1 VDIYLQFSFA
11 HGSFPVGTLEIWF
24 HREGTEP
31 PGLVAS
37 VLSTET
43 DFWHN
48 LATPSE
54 EILFYTLRYVG
65 DGVTGP
71 FCPDL
76 PVFPTRLP
84 AAPTDLSATDNG
96 STVFLTW
103 TDQSNG
109 ETGFRVYRDN
119 SLLAGLG
126 ANSNAFNDND
136 VIIGHHYFYYVV
148 AFNGF
153 GESAW
158 SNEIEVTVGA

>member
-1 VDIYLQFSFA
+1 
-11 HGSFPVGTLEIWF
+11 LEIWF

-31 PGLVAS
+31 PELIAS

-43 DFWHN
+43 DFWHT

-71 FCPDL
+71 FCPEL

-103 TDQSNG
+103 TDQSVG
-109 ETGFRVYRDN
+109 ETGFRVYRDG
-119 SLLAGLG
+119 SLLADIGG
-126 ANSNAFNDND
+126 ESNGFDDDD

-148 AFNGF
+148 AYNDS
-153 GESAW
+153 GESAH
-158 SNEIEVTVGA
+158 SNEIEVIVGA